1 MGVLGVLFQMLSVP
15 LKNEFCIKNKV
26 KNPIV
31 KDQRALSK
39 AYPKSK
45 KNQFFNHFFENKVFL
60 PYSKLLEWD
69 Y

>member
-39 AYPKSK
+39 AYPKNK
-45 KNQFFNHFFENKVFL
+45 ENKFFQPLFL
-60 PYSKLLEWD
+60 KIRYFFLILNF
-69 Y
+69 

>member
-1 MGVLGVLFQMLSVP
+1 MLSVP

-45 KNQFFNHFFENKVFL
+45 ENQFFQPLFLRTRHFCLILKMG
-60 PYSKLLEWD
+60 LLIRSLF
-69 Y
+69 

>member
-45 KNQFFNHFFENKVFL
+45 ENQFFQPLFLKIRYFFLILNF
-60 PYSKLLEWD
+60 
-69 Y
+69 

>member
-1 MGVLGVLFQMLSVP
+1 MLFILP
-15 LKNEFCIKNKV
+15 ILLKNEFCIKNKV

-45 KNQFFNHFFENKVFL
+45 ENQFFQPLFLRTRHFCPILNC
-60 PYSKLLEWD
+60 
-69 Y
+69 